1 MATQVEQHGCIV
13 CGKLHTVKVT
23 YGPNNTISDCQVT
36 SLDGHC
42 FTESGKPIVACNSHS
57 KSEIEA
63 AFAKHAPG
71 KKDEEEEEAERG
83 L

>member
-13 CGKLHTVKVT
+13 CGKMHTLKVT
-23 YGPNNTISDCQVT
+23 YGPTGKIEECQVT

-42 FTESGKPIVACNSHS
+42 LPGTDRPIVACNTHS
-57 KSEIEA
+57 QAEIEA

-71 KKDEEEEEAERG
+71 TKDEEEEERESGR
-83 L
+83 